1 MTDETREAQPFP
13 LLSETDLSLDL
24 GLQRHLAK
32 KLRDAIRA
40 GLPEALE
47 RLAARHP
54 RAARLQAADIKLTDA
69 QLVIAREAGL
79 PSWPALKAHVEEM
92 DAARAA
98 IEDGGRAPDGDLE
111 TLHIRCGNDIEQA
124 LARAGFTGD
133 FLMIADPVCQGP
145 VSDGDHAPAERARFI
160 AGEYPGEDETETLG
174 RLRAEEDR
182 LRAAGAYGRI
192 VLWFEHDPYDQL
204 ILAKVLTRLKRGDTG
219 RRKIEIVT
227 LDRFPGI
234 SKFIGIGQLSP
245 AALRQLYGR
254 RQAVSDADHDLAGRV
269 WDALC
274 APTPLALHG
283 LSSAPGAGLPYMPAA
298 IARYLAEL
306 PGLENGLS
314 FTENAVLKILLAGPL
329 PWGRVFGRF
338 MREVDPLPYHGDLM
352 FLGTMLR
359 LRDAR
364 EPALESTPRDLGQ
377 AEWGR
382 TVFSLTPTGRKLIEG
397 GAGWSSCG
405 PPPRVHGGVECFAEE
420 DWRWDPA
427 KMRPVALGACQD
439 DGGPG

>member
-1 MTDETREAQPFP
+1 MTDETRQAQPFP

-24 GLQRHLAK
+24 DRQRHLAK

-40 GLPEALE
+40 GDPEALA

-54 RAARLQAADIKLTDA
+54 RAARLKAVEIRLTDA

-79 PSWPALKAHVEEM
+79 PSWPALKAHVEEIE
-92 DAARAA
+92 AARAA
-98 IEDGGRAPDGDLE
+98 IEAGERTPDGDVS

-124 LARAGFTGD
+124 LTRAGFTGD
-133 FLMIADPVCQGP
+133 FLMVADPVCQGP
-145 VSDGDHAPAERARFI
+145 VSDGDAALAERARFI
-160 AGEYPGEDETETLG
+160 ASEYPEEDEAETL
-174 RLRAEEDR
+174 RMLQVTEDR
-182 LRAAGAYGRI
+182 LRNAGSCGRI

-204 ILAKVLTRLKRGDTG
+204 ILAKVLTRLKNSIAV
-219 RRKIEIVT
+219 RRKVEIVT

-254 RQAVSDADHDLAGRV
+254 RRAVSDADYDLAVRV

-283 LSSAPGAGLPYMPAA
+283 LSSTPGTALPYMSAA
-298 IARYLAEL
+298 IGRYLAEL
-306 PGLENGLS
+306 PGLGNGLS
-314 FTENAVLKILLAGPL
+314 FTENAIVKMLHAEPL
-329 PWGRVFGRF
+329 PWGKIFGRF

-364 EPALESTPRDLGQ
+364 NPALASTPHDL
-377 AEWGR
+377 AEADWGKP
-382 TVFSLTPTGRKLIEG
+382 VFSLTPTGREIL
-397 GAGWSSCG
+397 AGSADWSDCG
-405 PPPRVHGGVECFAEE
+405 PLPRHHGGVECFAGE
-420 DWRWDPA
+420 DWRWDSA
-427 KMRPVALGACQD
+427 NRRPVALKA
-439 DGGPG
+439 